1 MVTGTEPF
9 KGNVESEVFRNILE
23 RKLVLPMQT
32 DSDAA
37 DLIDRLLT
45 LDSTLRLG
53 CGKQGTDNDYSAIK
67 NHNFFKGINF
77 RTIGNTSPPMPQE
90 VQVMSDK

>member
-1 MVTGTEPF
+1 MLEENASAVSNDYWALGVILYQMVTGTEPF

-23 RKLVLPMQT
+23 RKLVLPMHV

-45 LDSTLRLG
+45 LDPTMRIG
-53 CGKQGTDNDYSAIK
+53 CGKGEN
-67 NHNFFKGINF
+67 GI
-77 RTIGNTSPPMPQE
+77 
-90 VQVMSDK
+90 

>member
-45 LDSTLRLG
+45 LDSKMRIG
-53 CGKQGTDNDYSAIK
+53 CGKEGYAELK
-67 NHNFFKGINF
+67 NHNFFKGINWK
-77 RTIGNTSPPMPQE
+77 TITKTSPPLP
-90 VQVMSDK
+90 